1 MNTTLALRA
10 KETLA
15 ISPALKEAV
24 QHRETLDNDE
34 LASYIE
40 GAVLTLRIVA
50 PLVEEMKRRFQNLDR
65 SKQVNGKYNT
75 IRGCRSFKEFCE
87 TVLHRTEQAVYL
99 MLRNN
104 DAKPKPPKSEPKP
117 KPIKEYKALADAI
130 PPIRNGKEFTKPS
143 EYSAADVVETVTRF
157 TDNLLGQRQFSAA
170 DKKTAYR
177 SIILEFQT
185 ILTEMES

>member
-1 MNTTLALRA
+1 MNATLALRG
-10 KETLA
+10 KETLLA
-15 ISPALKEAV
+15 PNLKDAV
-24 QHRETLDNDE
+24 RHRETLNDDE

-40 GAVLTLRIVA
+40 GAVFTLRMVA
-50 PLVEEMKRRFQNLDR
+50 PLVEEMKRRFQNLDK
-65 SKQVNGKYNT
+65 SKQVNGTYKT
-75 IRGCRSFKEFCE
+75 IRGCRNFQDYCR

-99 MLRNN
+99 MLRSD
-104 DAKPKPPKSEPKP
+104 DAKPKLPKSEPKP

-157 TDNLLGQRQFSAA
+157 TDNLLGQRQFSVA

-185 ILTEMES
+185 IITEMES